1 MVFCIE
7 NESLDLFSLDLFSLE
22 SLDLSPAMFYDLS
35 PQLTGMLSEWIKHV
49 CMYATGKQS

>member
-35 PQLTGMLSEWIKHV
+35 PQLPGMLSE
-49 CMYATGKQS
+49 